1 MRENSYRPDLNSR
14 WQDVVSL
21 ALLMVAVLLLFHTSP
36 RAGDF
41 WWSDAPR
48 HAMDGA
54 FYRDMARS
62 MPLTHLK
69 QWATDYYLQYPAIT
83 VIFYPPVFALVEALF
98 FSIFGVSQA
107 IAQLTISVF
116 YLATA
121 YGAYFLVK
129 RWTGTVGALA
139 TALLYIGIP
148 GMALWG
154 RQVMLEIPAAAF
166 LLWSAYFFVEYLETD
181 TPRRLYLAVA
191 FLLAGAYT
199 KQTVTFILPC
209 YGLTILYVSGWASL
223 RRREIW
229 WSVALLVVGLTPLA
243 VFTWMWGRLNVQQ
256 AVGGDWV
263 QYSRR
268 SLGGWIYIGR
278 QLPQQLGWPVLVLAL
293 VYSAGCTLWKRW
305 RLAEPTFLFL
315 FLWVIT
321 GYLFFTVIALKE
333 SRHSILIVFPLVLF
347 SVLAAL
353 KIPPA
358 RIGPYV
364 AIAIA
369 GGVFAH
375 TLIADR
381 VPYVSGYRAAA
392 QYVCSVAPPD
402 SVVLFSGMRD
412 GSFIFNVRSMPEC
425 KNLTV
430 IRSDKLLLRVAVDR
444 EKFGVKELGVD
455 EDAFKKM
462 LQQYGVRYVVMEPQ
476 FWNDLQSMQ
485 MLVRVI
491 HQEQFKLL
499 TSIPVDSNR
508 NHSDKQ
514 LDIYENIGDIAK
526 EKQLL
531 RIELPVSGLTVE
543 GKVGKG
549 K

>member
-1 MRENSYRPDLNSR
+1 
-14 WQDVVSL
+14 
-21 ALLMVAVLLLFHTSP
+21 
-36 RAGDF
+36 
-41 WWSDAPR
+41 
-48 HAMDGA
+48 
-54 FYRDMARS
+54 
-62 MPLTHLK
+62 
-69 QWATDYYLQYPAIT
+69 
-83 VIFYPPVFALVEALF
+83 
-98 FSIFGVSQA
+98 
-107 IAQLTISVF
+107 
-116 YLATA
+116 
-121 YGAYFLVK
+121 
-129 RWTGTVGALA
+129 
-139 TALLYIGIP
+139 
-148 GMALWG
+148 
-154 RQVMLEIPAAAF
+154 
-166 LLWSAYFFVEYLETD
+166 
-181 TPRRLYLAVA
+181 
-191 FLLAGAYT
+191 
-199 KQTVTFILPC
+199 
-209 YGLTILYVSGWASL
+209 
-223 RRREIW
+223 
-229 WSVALLVVGLTPLA
+229 
-243 VFTWMWGRLNVQQ
+243 MWGRLNVQQ